1 MYYHGGYASIIVYD
15 IKILDSYVRATKNWV
30 LELQKQGNP
39 NLVISL
45 DEMKMVWKQREGLS
59 RGS

>member
-1 MYYHGGYASIIVYD
+1 MYYHGVSASIIFYD
-15 IKILDSYVRATKNWV
+15 ITSLDSYVQAKNWV

-45 DEMKMVWKQREGLS
+45 DEMKMMWKKREGFV
-59 RGS
+59 RI

>member
-1 MYYHGGYASIIVYD
+1 MYYHGVSASIIFYD
-15 IKILDSYVRATKNWV
+15 ITSLDSYVRAKNWV

-45 DEMKMVWKQREGLS
+45 DEMKMMWKKRECFV
-59 RGS
+59 RI

>member
-1 MYYHGGYASIIVYD
+1 MYYHGFYASIIVYD
-15 IKILDSYVRATKNWV
+15 IKSLDSYVRARKNWV

-45 DEMKMVWKQREGLS
+45 DEMKMLWKQREG
-59 RGS
+59 